1 MLIINDV
8 ERSQLIKLMGDDYEQ
23 MLEEHVLEILTGRQ
37 ECMRLLNQVLLVI
50 PSHQCEVKND
60 EL

>member
-8 ERSQLIKLMGDDYEQ
+8 ERSQLIKLMGDDYDQ

-37 ECMRLLNQVLLVI
+37 AIVMHASLE
-50 PSHQCEVKND
+50 PSASS
-60 EL
+60 